1 MINDIKRDLRNY
13 ANRKLAEHSQV
24 FFKTGEGEYGEGD
37 KFLGITVPNSRKVA
51 NKYKSIGLNDVQ
63 LLLSSKHHE
72 ERLVALLILINK
84 YEKGSQNVKQ
94 QIFDLYLKNTHH
106 INNWDLVDVSAYK
119 IVGKHLLKSNR
130 KILYSLSAS
139 TSLWERR
146 ISIIATYEFI
156 KQNDFKD
163 TLKLAKRFINDTEDL
178 IHKAVGWML
187 REIGKRDINTVDKFL
202 NENYEKMPR
211 VMLRYAI
218 EKFSDKER
226 QEYLKR

>member
-1 MINDIKRDLRNY
+1 MINDIKRDLRKY